1 MLLDN
6 TSNRVYNGSVA
17 IDNGHLYKR
26 YHMKSLD
33 IYVENGIT
41 VIVLPTYAPRK
52 GEKTFPATKYSIAN
66 MGRKQVIMK
75 SIGLKGN
82 RK

>member
-1 MLLDN
+1 
-6 TSNRVYNGSVA
+6 
-17 IDNGHLYKR
+17 
-26 YHMKSLD
+26 MKSLD

-41 VIVLPTYAPRK
+41 VTVLPTYAPRK

-66 MGRKQVIMK
+66 MGRKQVTMK